1 MSKNEAMLDFNKNK
15 IKSNVQLNLR
25 RKIQVQALYIESL
38 GKEIE
43 TNVIKF

>member
-1 MSKNEAMLDFNKNK
+1 MEVTK
-15 IKSNVQLNLR
+15 IGKEIRLNYIYIYIY
-25 RKIQVQALYIESL
+25 KVKALYIESL